1 MRIFVKTPTKR
12 ITLDVESDES
22 ISNVKAKICNKD
34 GIPIHDQ
41 RLTFADSTVLDWGRT
56 LSDYGIGKESA
67 LRLILRPRSGNMQ
80 IFEKACVCVLH

>member
-1 MRIFVKTPTKR
+1 MKTPTKR

-22 ISNVKAKICNKD
+22 ISNVKAKICNKE

-41 RLTFADSTVLDWGRT
+41 RLIFADSTVLDWGRT

-67 LRLILRPRSGNMQ
+67 LRLVLRPRSGNMQ